1 VVTDFPHTVVVDI
14 RERRPVATF
23 QGADQLYRVIDVQ
36 GRVLDVL
43 DGRPVAYPLLTGRH
57 PDTPRGQYVGAPY
70 AAAGRVV
77 LALPPEIRSLLVDMG
92 LDSGTGL
99 LSLRLRATA
108 DRVVEARLGDET
120 ALDDKLA
127 RLLQQV
133 RRGLDDI
140 CGLDVST
147 AEVGVVEC

>member
-1 VVTDFPHTVVVDI
+1 
-14 RERRPVATF
+14 
-23 QGADQLYRVIDVQ
+23 
-36 GRVLDVL
+36 
-43 DGRPVAYPLLTGRH
+43 
-57 PDTPRGQYVGAPY
+57 
-70 AAAGRVV
+70 
-77 LALPPEIRSLLVDMG
+77 MG